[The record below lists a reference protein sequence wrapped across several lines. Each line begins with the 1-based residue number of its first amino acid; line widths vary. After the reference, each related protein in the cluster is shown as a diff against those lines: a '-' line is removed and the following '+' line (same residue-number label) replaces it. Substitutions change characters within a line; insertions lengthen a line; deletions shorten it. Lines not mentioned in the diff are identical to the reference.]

1 MVSFESLMEF
11 QMLDGWL
18 DAAPERTED
27 NLQQTGNL
35 ASSRLKDDSRGGRA
49 QHNGQWDNWKNQH
62 KQESQNRSYCFARMA
77 FPTQIQCISN
87 TRRNANP
94 GNENGA
100 HDETGAQ
107 LVHQR
112 KKEDSAR
119 DYSTGGQGP

>member
-18 DAAPERTED
+18 DAAPQRTPD

-35 ASSRLKDDSRGGRA
+35 ASSRLKDVSRGGRA
-49 QHNGQWDNWKNQH
+49 QHNGRSDNGKNH
-62 KQESQNRSYCFARMA
+62 HMQESQNRSYCFARMA

-87 TRRNANP
+87 TCRNANP
-94 GNENGA
+94 GKENGA
-100 HDETGAQ
+100 HYEAGAH

-112 KKEDSAR
+112 KKEDSAG
-119 DYSTGGQGP
+119 DHSTGGKKA